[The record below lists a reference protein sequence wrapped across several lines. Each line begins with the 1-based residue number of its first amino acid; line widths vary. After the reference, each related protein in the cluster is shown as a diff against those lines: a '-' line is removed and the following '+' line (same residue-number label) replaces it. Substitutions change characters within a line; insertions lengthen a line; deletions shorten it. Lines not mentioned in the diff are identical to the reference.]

1 MTHLTSA
8 SPLPSAAGVSRRRGV
23 RALAAALLAAGLAL
37 AGCTAAPPSS
47 DRSDGTGGAGEL
59 LAAYELTDLDAAE
72 VIERLDTMPVAD
84 RPSGLLASVQ
94 PDALVLRDDSDR
106 EARLPMPDDQVYVSV
121 APFLEQT
128 HECHFH
134 SLTTCLGELSDAEI
148 RVTLTGDDGAVL
160 IDETRTTYD
169 NGFVGLWVPRGI
181 DASLEIEH
189 DGRTGTVPVSTRTD
203 QDATCIT
210 TLQLL

>member
-8 SPLPSAAGVSRRRGV
+8 SPLPSAAGASRRPGV
-23 RALAAALLAAGLAL
+23 LALAAALLAAGLAL

-47 DRSDGTGGAGEL
+47 DGSDDGGGAGEL

-189 DGRTGTVPVSTRTD
+189 GGRTGTVPVSTRTD